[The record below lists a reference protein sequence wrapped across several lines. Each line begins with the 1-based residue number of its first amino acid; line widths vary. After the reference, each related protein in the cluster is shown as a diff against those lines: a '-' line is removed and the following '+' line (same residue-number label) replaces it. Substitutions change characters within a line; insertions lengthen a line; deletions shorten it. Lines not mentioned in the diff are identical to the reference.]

1 MALQTFKKFIQDY
14 QKPISRRLGLSVL
27 GEETDDSDIAD
38 ASTVIIG
45 SELSLGERKSLIDA
59 FINSIRRMGDRGGTI
74 MAIAVELE

>member
-1 MALQTFKKFIQDY
+1 MALQTFKKFIRDY

-45 SELSLGERKSLIDA
+45 SELSLGERKSLSDA
-59 FINSIRRMGDRGGTI
+59 FIDSIRRMGERGGTI